1 MIEKNS
7 LVRSTR
13 LKYLDRVN
21 VVHVLWT
28 DNGTASG
35 KLSRYLRSAGP
46 QVKETKKFPCSE
58 ATCKMSRDNDSIQ
71 PRERRLGS
79 ARLGSALQKPRHSR
93 PFRKRP
99 LTSDPLACPRDLPRT
114 LIFRRLVNPS
124 RFYPLP
130 PSLPLPLPDR
140 SPVAAALIRQSLQ
153 KSPGKAL
160 RAGTIAIIHFYYA
173 RIRPA

>member
-1 MIEKNS
+1 MEQ
-7 LVRSTR
+7 RR
-13 LKYLDRVN
+13 
-21 VVHVLWT
+21 
-28 DNGTASG
+28 AS
-35 KLSRYLRSAGP
+35 Y
-46 QVKETKKFPCSE
+46 QDISE
-58 ATCKMSRDNDSIQ
+58 AQDLKLKKRKSFPAPRRPVKCRAITIQFSRASAA
-71 PRERRLGS
+71 RLGSARLGS